1 MQVAAL
7 GRRDTTHPAEDPG
20 GAGGLKHGLCRVRP
34 GVETALAKQAEGITH
49 MIDRSI
55 ATQIV
60 ELIKTEG
67 LDAGAHLPAQMLADR
82 LRVSRSPVNEALA
95 LLHEKGILTREKNR
109 GFFVA
114 KRVIEPLADVVD
126 ELGLAEADI
135 VTSVY
140 FRIADDRL
148 KGELPDEFSEQL
160 VRTRYGL
167 TSAQLT
173 AVLGRIA
180 QEGWAERK
188 PGYGWQFSPML
199 TTPDSLLKSYRLRLA
214 LEPAALLEPGYKLER
229 KVLERCRDTERHL
242 LAGGIETDTADQ
254 LHDRGVRFHE
264 SLVEA
269 SGNSF
274 FIDTIRRVN
283 RVRRLLSYRSMQ
295 HRERYVEHAKQHLHL
310 LELLERERNED
321 AAEAMRE
328 HLLHTLDALSRI
340 SEILEP

>member
-1 MQVAAL
+1 MRGWL
-7 GRRDTTHPAEDPG
+7 NE
-20 GAGGLKHGLCRVRP
+20 
-34 GVETALAKQAEGITH
+34 

-55 ATQIV
+55 ATQIID
-60 ELIKTEG
+60 LIRTEG
-67 LDAGAHLPAQMLADR
+67 MEAGAHLPAQMLADR

-95 LLHEKGILTREKNR
+95 LLHEKGVLTREKNR

-114 KRVIEPLADVVD
+114 RPVLDSLSDVVD
-126 ELGLAEADI
+126 ELGLAETDL
-135 VTSVY
+135 VTRVY
-140 FRIADDRL
+140 FQIADDRL
-148 KGELPDEFSEQL
+148 KGELPDTFSEQL
-160 VRTRYGL
+160 IRTRYGL
-167 TSAQLT
+167 TSGQLN

-188 PGYGWQFSPML
+188 PGYGWEFSPML

-214 LEPAALLEPGYKLER
+214 LEPAALLEPGYKLDR
-229 KVLERCRDTERHL
+229 KVLERCREVEKHL

-254 LHDRGVRFHE
+254 LHERGVRFHE

-295 HRERYVEHAKQHLHL
+295 HRERYVEHAKQHLYV
-310 LELLERERNED
+310 LELLEQERNE
-321 AAEAMRE
+321 EASEELRQ
-328 HLLHTLDALSRI
+328 HLLHTLDALSNIR
-340 SEILEP
+340 EIFEP

>member
-1 MQVAAL
+1 
-7 GRRDTTHPAEDPG
+7 
-20 GAGGLKHGLCRVRP
+20 
-34 GVETALAKQAEGITH
+34 

-60 ELIKTEG
+60 ELIKNEG
-67 LDAGAHLPAQMLADR
+67 LKTGAHLPAQMLADR

-95 LLHEKGILTREKNR
+95 LLHEKGVLTREKNR

-114 KRVIEPLADVVD
+114 KPVVASLSNVVD
-126 ELGLAEADI
+126 ELGLAETDI

-140 FRIADDRL
+140 FQIADDRL
-148 KGELPDEFSEQL
+148 KGVLPDEFSEQMI
-160 VRTRYGL
+160 RTRYGL
-167 TSAQLT
+167 TNAQLA
-173 AVLGRIA
+173 AVLSRIS

-188 PGYGWQFSPML
+188 PGYGWEFSSML

-214 LEPAALLEPGYKLER
+214 LEPAALLEPGYRLEK
-229 KVLERCRDTERHL
+229 KVLERCRDVEKHL

-254 LHDRGVRFHE
+254 LHERGVRFHE

-274 FIDTIRRVN
+274 FIDTIKRVN

-310 LELLERERNED
+310 LELLEHEKNDD
-321 AAEAMRE
+321 ASEAMRE
-328 HLLHTLDALSRI
+328 HLLHTLDAMSRI
-340 SEILEP
+340 SEILKP

>member
-1 MQVAAL
+1 ML
-7 GRRDTTHPAEDPG
+7 NP
-20 GAGGLKHGLCRVRP
+20 
-34 GVETALAKQAEGITH
+34 

-67 LDAGAHLPAQMLADR
+67 LDAGTHLPAQMLADR

-95 LLHEKGILTREKNR
+95 LLHEKGILTRERNR

-114 KRVIEPLADVVD
+114 KPVIEPLSDVVD
-126 ELGLAEADI
+126 ELGLAEADV

-160 VRTRYGL
+160 IRTRYGL
-167 TSAQLT
+167 TNAQLT

-214 LEPAALLEPGYKLER
+214 LEPAALLEPGYRLEP
-229 KVLERCRDTERHL
+229 KVLERCRDVEKHL

-254 LHDRGVRFHE
+254 LHERGVRFHE

-295 HRERYVEHAKQHLHL
+295 DRERYVEHAKQHLHV
-310 LELLERERNED
+310 LELLERERNE
-321 AAEAMRE
+321 EASEALRQ

-340 SEILEP
+340 SAILKP

>member
-1 MQVAAL
+1 ML
-7 GRRDTTHPAEDPG
+7 
-20 GAGGLKHGLCRVRP
+20 
-34 GVETALAKQAEGITH
+34 TH

-67 LDAGAHLPAQMLADR
+67 LDVGAHLPAQMLADR

-95 LLHEKGILTREKNR
+95 LLHEKGILTRERNR

-114 KRVIEPLADVVD
+114 KPVIEPLSDVVD
-126 ELGLAEADI
+126 ELGLGEADVI
-135 VTSVY
+135 TSVY

-160 VRTRYGL
+160 IRTRYGL
-167 TSAQLT
+167 TNAQLT

-214 LEPAALLEPGYKLER
+214 LEPAALLEPGYRLDPR
-229 KVLERCRDTERHL
+229 VLERCREVEKHL

-295 HRERYVEHAKQHLHL
+295 DRERYVEHAKQHLHV
-310 LELLERERNED
+310 LELLERERNE
-321 AAEAMRE
+321 EASEALRQ

-340 SEILEP
+340 SAILKP

>member
-1 MQVAAL
+1 
-7 GRRDTTHPAEDPG
+7 
-20 GAGGLKHGLCRVRP
+20 
-34 GVETALAKQAEGITH
+34 

-60 ELIKTEG
+60 ELIKNEG
-67 LDAGAHLPAQMLADR
+67 LMAGAHLPAQMLADR

-95 LLHEKGILTREKNR
+95 LLHEKGVLTREKNR

-114 KRVIEPLADVVD
+114 KPVTESLSDVVD
-126 ELGLAEADI
+126 ELGLAETDV

-148 KGELPDEFSEQL
+148 KGALPEEFSEQMI
-160 VRTRYGL
+160 RTRYGL

-173 AVLGRIA
+173 AVLTRIS

-188 PGYGWQFSPML
+188 PGYGWQFSTML

-214 LEPAALLEPGYKLER
+214 LEPAALLEPGYRLER
-229 KVLERCRDTERHL
+229 KVLERCRDVEKHL

-254 LHDRGVRFHE
+254 LHERGVRFHE

-274 FIDTIRRVN
+274 FIDTIKRVN

-295 HRERYVEHAKQHLHL
+295 HRERYAEHAKQHLEVL
-310 LELLERERNED
+310 DLLEREKNEE
-321 AAEAMRE
+321 ASEAMRR
-328 HLLHTLDALSRI
+328 HLLHTLDSLASI
-340 SEILEP
+340 SQILGP